1 MSKRNRRQQA
11 RGTKAVE
18 GGEAVARPTLPP
30 ARVNERYAR
39 PLFVLTIVTGSFLLF
54 LTQPMIA
61 RMALPRV
68 GGAPSVWNSAMLV
81 YQLLLLAGYAYAH
94 GLSYLR
100 PRLQSGIHLGV
111 FAVAALFLPIG
122 LVAWVPPADAQPAFW
137 VPWFLISSIGLLFF
151 VVSAQ
156 APLMQRWYALE
167 TSRGD
172 PYPLYAASNLG
183 SFAGLISY
191 PLLVEPLMTL
201 QQQSWLWTA
210 LYGFL
215 VLLVAA
221 CAFTVP
227 ADAVEVVAEETEA
240 PPTMKR
246 MLHWVALAAVPSGLM
261 LSTTTHLTTDI
272 VAIPMLWVLPLG
284 LYLLS
289 FVIAFAARRGPA
301 NFISML
307 APIIILVAGGLVF
320 GSGAEKPL
328 YPVTL
333 GLLLLFAIAVALHGE
348 MFGLRPA
355 AGHLTRFY
363 LAMSVGGALGGLFC
377 AIVAPLV
384 FDWSYEYPLLVL
396 GAALLVPQIPLVP
409 WVKGQEWLMRLAL
422 PAMAI
427 LLAVAVYMM
436 RARGFSSQLILI
448 GSILISLLAL
458 ACLGRR
464 VAFVVCLLALMVS
477 YDDRGVLQTS
487 VTGGRTRSYF
497 GIYEVYNRVDG
508 SARVLTHG
516 TTLHGI
522 QNLMPGMETIPTT
535 YYAPN
540 SGVGLAFGAAELL
553 YPQHPPRL
561 GVVGLGSG
569 TLACY
574 ADGRP
579 NRRWVFFEIDPDMER
594 VARNQ
599 FSFLS
604 RCRPTPLFPNQ
615 LILFGDARLTIRN
628 RMPANSLDMLAVD
641 AFSSD
646 AVPMHLLTREALRDY
661 GRVLQPDGIILF
673 HISNR
678 FLDLRPVIADLA
690 TREGW
695 AATMMQYQPT
705 PAEERQ
711 NATVSVWI
719 AMSRNPLKIIELI
732 DQSNAVIDRLQ
743 AQDQADVQRGLADAD
758 SLVRSRWTAVDLRP
772 GFTGWTDDYAS
783 ILPILNFGSFLP
795 RGN

>member
-1 MSKRNRRQQA
+1 MSKRNRR
-11 RGTKAVE
+11 
-18 GGEAVARPTLPP
+18 PP

-210 LYGFL
+210 LYGIL

-240 PPTMKR
+240 PPTMRR

-301 NFISML
+301 NFITML

-320 GSGAEKPL
+320 GRGTENPL

-333 GLLLLFAIAVALHGE
+333 GLLLLLAIAVALHGE
-348 MFGLRPA
+348 MFRLRPA

-363 LAMSVGGALGGLFC
+363 LAMSVGGMLGGLFC

-384 FDWSYEYPLLVL
+384 FDWAYEYPLLVL

-409 WVKGQEWLMRLAL
+409 WLKGQEWLMRLAL
-422 PAMAI
+422 PLMAV
-427 LLAVAVYMM
+427 LLAVAVYLM
-436 RARGFSSQLILI
+436 RARGFDPKLYLV
-448 GSILISLLAL
+448 GSILISLIAL
-458 ACLGRR
+458 ACLSRR
-464 VAFVVCLLALMVS
+464 VPFAICLLALMVS
-477 YDDRGVLQTS
+477 YDDRGVLRTTF
-487 VTGGRTRSYF
+487 VDHGRTRSYF
-497 GIYEVYNRVDG
+497 GIYEVYNRADG

-522 QNLMPGMETIPTT
+522 QNLDPALELVPTS
-535 YYAPN
+535 YYARR
-540 SGVGLAFGAAELL
+540 SGVGIALTNADTMFGA
-553 YPQHPPRL
+553 HPRV

-569 TLACY
+569 TLSCY
-574 ADGRP
+574 AHP
-579 NRRWVFFEIDPDMER
+579 NYAWTIFEIDPAMVN

-599 FSFLS
+599 FTFLTKCAPQA
-604 RCRPTPLFPNQ
+604 RIVL
-615 LILFGDARLTIRN
+615 GDARLSLSQQ
-628 RMPANSLDMLAVD
+628 PANSIDILAVD

-646 AVPMHLLTREALRDY
+646 AVPMHLLTHEALQVY
-661 GRVLQPDGIILF
+661 GRAVQPNGIVLF

-678 FLDLRPVIADLA
+678 YLDLRPVIAELA
-690 TREGW
+690 HSSGW
-695 AATMMQYQPT
+695 AAAILEYVPT
-705 PAEERQ
+705 DEEQAQ
-711 NATVSVWI
+711 NATISVWI
-719 AMSRNPLKIIELI
+719 ALSRNPQTL
-732 DQSNAVIDRLQ
+732 ARLEQ
-743 AQDQADVQRGLADAD
+743 LSGDDATAW
-758 SLVRSRWTAVDLRP
+758 RSVDPRP
-772 GFTGWTDDYAS
+772 GFTGWTDDHAS
-783 ILPILNFGSFLP
+783 ILSIINFESFLP
-795 RGN
+795 RGH